1 MIFDHF
7 FDDVKKRL
15 HRLLLPCRHKT
26 YIRRAEDVQDV
37 FWKSYVPS
45 IYVLCLLGIAN
56 KTKISNI
63 NIVFYKF

>member
-1 MIFDHF
+1 MKLESMQKTKINIFHYDTILNINCIIIKMIFDHF

-37 FWKSYVPS
+37 F
-45 IYVLCLLGIAN
+45 
-56 KTKISNI
+56 
-63 NIVFYKF
+63 